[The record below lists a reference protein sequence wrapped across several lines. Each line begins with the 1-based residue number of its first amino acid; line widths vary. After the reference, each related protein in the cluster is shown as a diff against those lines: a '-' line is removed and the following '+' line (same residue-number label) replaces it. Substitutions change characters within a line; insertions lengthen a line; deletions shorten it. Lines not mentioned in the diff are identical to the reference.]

1 MLLDFDHILIDG
13 NRQFH
18 YDSIC
23 DKALEV
29 LVWIVE
35 FAHNYDHNIIMLL
48 KTLCSSL

>member
-35 FAHNYDHNIIMLL
+35 FAHVIT
-48 KTLCSSL
+48 TLSCS